1 MIVTLAP
8 SIAALSRAGIPA
20 NAVVA
25 ASMAFGDGIMRF
37 KQAFSCDADIGDR
50 TEQAFDRSGI
60 CYDPNVRPSQDAFA
74 GTSASCATR
83 SPPLR
88 RRGSPPDRYQRNQT
102 EQANHCQVISRREIA
117 DEGDAA
123 ERGHDHR
130 SHATK

>member
-1 MIVTLAP
+1 MMVTLAP
-8 SIAALSRAGIPA
+8 SIAAASSRAGIPA
-20 NAVVA
+20 SALAA
-25 ASMAFGDGIMRF
+25 ASMASGDGIMRF

-60 CYDPNVRPSQDAFA
+60 CYDPNARPSQDAFA

-102 EQANHCQVISRREIA
+102 EQANHCQEISRGEIP
-117 DEGDAA
+117 DKGV
-123 ERGHDHR
+123 
-130 SHATK
+130 